1 MWNQFFFF
9 TVTNFLFFHSSF
21 CCMNGFNY
29 FNIINKLFIYWYNSC
44 MVCVWTAFITLI
56 NIIFFYPRKQYFL
69 PHLCL
74 SHNKLSHFI
83 SSLCFFSPLT
93 LSLSP
98 SLISSLPTYFSLY
111 PPLFYLFSLF
121 LLLSITPSFNKIF
134 FFLLIGQSTIL

>member
-1 MWNQFFFF
+1 
-9 TVTNFLFFHSSF
+9 
-21 CCMNGFNY
+21 
-29 FNIINKLFIYWYNSC
+29 

-56 NIIFFYPRKQYFL
+56 NIIFFYPKKQYFL

-74 SHNKLSHFI
+74 SHNKHSHFI

-134 FFLLIGQSTIL
+134 FFSPHRSVNGSVTIFVYLSNYLYWISLLVKLFGVCGILNYLKWNLRL